1 MNDIYTYMIGKRE
14 EMYRTGSKTVEIDQV
29 RFFQLFRVVC
39 EMQHIRNIVYD
50 EQDMAEMLKRI
61 KAGRTNE

>member
-1 MNDIYTYMIGKRE
+1 MQTTRRRIGGTAGIGGEPAIYQRSG
-14 EMYRTGSKTVEIDQV
+14 
-29 RFFQLFRVVC
+29 RVVC